1 MPAPTIRRATP
12 NDAEALSRIGAE
24 TFTETFGHL
33 YPPEDLAAFL
43 DAAYGLEKT
52 RRDLADPA
60 KAAWLVEQDG
70 QVVGHARAG
79 PCDLPHDEVT
89 SDCGELKRLY
99 VLKRLQ
105 GDGTGSRLLAEVLA
119 WLERDGPRRLWIGV
133 WSENHGAQRLYGRMG
148 FDKVGEYEFLVGQ
161 TRDREFI
168 LRRG

>member
-1 MPAPTIRRATP
+1 MIPVIRRATLA
-12 NDAEALSRIGAE
+12 DAEALSNIGAE
-24 TFTETFGHL
+24 TFTETFGRL

-43 DAAYGLEKT
+43 EAAYDLEKT

-60 KAAWLVEQDG
+60 KAAWLVELDG
-70 QVVGHARAG
+70 EVVGHALAG

-89 SDCGELKRLY
+89 PDCGELKRLY

-119 WLERDGPRRLWIGV
+119 WLERDGPRPLWIGV
-133 WSENHGAQRLYGRMG
+133 WSENHGAQRLYERMG
-148 FDKVGEYEFLVGQ
+148 FAKVGEYEFAVGQ
-161 TRDREFI
+161 TKDREFI